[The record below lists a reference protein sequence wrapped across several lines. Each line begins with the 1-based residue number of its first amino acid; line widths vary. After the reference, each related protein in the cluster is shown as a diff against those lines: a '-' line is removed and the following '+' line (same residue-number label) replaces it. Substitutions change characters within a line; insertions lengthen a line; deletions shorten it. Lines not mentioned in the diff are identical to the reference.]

1 MPYLDSKNVCLAR
14 VSLAVRLSLHRRYV
28 LYCVCPGEMCSCWH
42 TSLCSK
48 RVSTE
53 MNRDTSRCTLRAEVV
68 FVALTLHLVPTDHSL
83 YTRLLPGLKFP
94 QKLTINAASRKRPAK
109 IPTTSE
115 H

>member
-28 LYCVCPGEMCSCWH
+28 LYCVCPGEVCSCWH
-42 TSLCSK
+42 GSLCSK
-48 RVSTE
+48 RVSKE
-53 MNRDTSRCTLRAEVV
+53 MNRDTSRCTLRVEVV
-68 FVALTLHLVPTDHSL
+68 FVALTLHLVPTDRSL

-94 QKLTINAASRKRPAK
+94 QKPTINAASRKRPAK